1 MNFFALLAQF
11 FVKHSVH
18 DLALLAFDI
27 TSGTFEGGILFFA
40 RKLKLKRLY
49 LDISMVFMRIVPL
62 ILFLDGSIFSNTFSF
77 ASRRFLPPW
86 LLHAIN
92 HTIFFDKTWRFIGQI
107 GVDTSFFIIYNHH
120 MFFNGVFR

>member
-18 DLALLAFDI
+18 DLALFAFDI
-27 TSGTFEGGILFFA
+27 GSGTLEGSILFFA

-49 LDISMVFMRIVPL
+49 LDISMIFMRIVPL
-62 ILFLDGSIFSNTFSF
+62 LFFLDGSIFANTFSF
-77 ASRRFLPPW
+77 ASRRFLSPW
-86 LLHAIN
+86 FLYAID
-92 HTIFFDKTWRFIGQI
+92 HTIFFDKACRFIDQI
-107 GVDTSFFIIYNHH
+107 GVDTSFFIVNNHH